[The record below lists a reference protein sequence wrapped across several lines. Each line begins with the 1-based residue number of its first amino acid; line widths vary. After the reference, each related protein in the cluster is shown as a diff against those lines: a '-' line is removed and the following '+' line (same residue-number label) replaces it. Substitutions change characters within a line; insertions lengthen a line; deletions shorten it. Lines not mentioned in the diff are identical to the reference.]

1 MKKLI
6 IKYSIEFFV
15 IVFSISVSF
24 FVENIREENEKDN
37 LYKSAELLNDKM
49 MKTKA
54 EGKTIGLDRI
64 AVISALNFAND
75 SLNHKDLTNILNSS
89 INERIL
95 KLHQKIDFALES

>member
-1 MKKLI
+1 MNDQNKK
-6 IKYSIEFFV
+6 
-15 IVFSISVSF
+15 ISVTVKILNQNYDIF
-24 FVENIREENEKDN
+24 CQEDEKNE

-89 INERIL
+89 IKERIL

>member
-1 MKKLI
+1 MNDQNKKIPVTVKILNQNYDI
-6 IKYSIEFFV
+6 FCQ
-15 IVFSISVSF
+15 
-24 FVENIREENEKDN
+24 ENEKN
-37 LYKSAELLNDKM
+37 ELYKSAELLNDKM

-89 INERIL
+89 IKERIL
-95 KLHQKIDFALES
+95 KLHQKIDVVLEN

>member
-1 MKKLI
+1 MNDQNKKIPVTVKILNQNYDI
-6 IKYSIEFFV
+6 FCQ
-15 IVFSISVSF
+15 
-24 FVENIREENEKDN
+24 ENEKDD

-75 SLNHKDLTNILNSS
+75 SLNHKDIINTLNFS
-89 INERIL
+89 IKGRIL
-95 KLHQKIDFALES
+95 KLHQKIDAVLEN

>member
-1 MKKLI
+1 MNDQNKKIPVTVKILNQNYDI
-6 IKYSIEFFV
+6 FCQ
-15 IVFSISVSF
+15 
-24 FVENIREENEKDN
+24 ENEKDD

-75 SLNHKDLTNILNSS
+75 SLNHKDITNTLNFS
-89 INERIL
+89 IRERIL
-95 KLHQKIDFALES
+95 KLHQKIDVVLEN

>member
-1 MKKLI
+1 MNDQNKK
-6 IKYSIEFFV
+6 
-15 IVFSISVSF
+15 ISVTVKILNQNYDIF
-24 FVENIREENEKDN
+24 CKENEKN
-37 LYKSAELLNDKM
+37 ELYKSAELLNDKM

>member
-1 MKKLI
+1 MNDQNKKIPVTVKILNQNYDI
-6 IKYSIEFFV
+6 FCQ
-15 IVFSISVSF
+15 
-24 FVENIREENEKDN
+24 ENEKN
-37 LYKSAELLNDKM
+37 ELYKSAELLNDKM

-89 INERIL
+89 IKERIL

>member
-1 MKKLI
+1 MNDRNKKIPVTVKILNQNYDI
-6 IKYSIEFFV
+6 FCQ
-15 IVFSISVSF
+15 
-24 FVENIREENEKDN
+24 ENEKN
-37 LYKSAELLNDKM
+37 ELYKSAELLNDKM

-89 INERIL
+89 IKERIL
-95 KLHQKIDFALES
+95 KLHQKIDVALES